1 VGSSVNITIRI
12 EVTVPKILKMVDL
25 LIGKNLAALKLGT
38 FVVKMV
44 RSRSRS
50 CRISQ
55 STIPKELWENR
66 TIIFRDSST
75 ILSHVSIIINVGPFN
90 SSKP

>member
-1 VGSSVNITIRI
+1 
-12 EVTVPKILKMVDL
+12 MVDL

-55 STIPKELWENR
+55 STIPKELWEIR
-66 TIIFRDSST
+66 TIIFCDSPT
-75 ILSHVSIIINVGPFN
+75 MLWHLTIIINMGTFN
-90 SSKP
+90 SSKA